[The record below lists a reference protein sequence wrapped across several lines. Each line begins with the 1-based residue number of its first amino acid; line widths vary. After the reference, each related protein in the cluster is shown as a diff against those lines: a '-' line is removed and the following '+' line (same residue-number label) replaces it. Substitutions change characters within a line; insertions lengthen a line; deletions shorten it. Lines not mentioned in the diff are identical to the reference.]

1 MNRSET
7 NRQTEEDRAKIISEN
22 YKANRKL
29 DLEENRQDR
38 VAITICLVAI
48 IVCALNFA
56 EIAPNP
62 RTYIVVPQTNQ
73 SDL

>member
-29 DLEENRQDR
+29 DLEENLQDR
-38 VAITICLVAI
+38 VAITVCLVAFTF
-48 IVCALNFA
+48 CAINLA
-56 EIAPNP
+56 KVAPNP